1 MLSDVQLPH
10 RCLRRKRVISHTM
23 YSFIY
28 VVIFIIISFIYVV
41 IFIIILGIRVSD
53 MVVEQSMEHG
63 DQSN

>member
-1 MLSDVQLPH
+1 MSSDVQLPH

-28 VVIFIIISFIYVV
+28 VVIFIII
-41 IFIIILGIRVSD
+41 LGIRVSD